1 MGILIMKDYL
11 AIIRKVDFIDLFKYG
26 HFSISYAVPFDGD
39 MSLHANDMEL
49 FNRLTSKMNMYEY
62 SFEYL
67 VIHFKANDN
76 NEQYISIDIRDVC
89 ALYTFD
95 QEAKKEMSIS
105 FDSRIQLHVS
115 PWTDKFNELQRD
127 LSIKQSLRGIDN
139 LWTIFNL
146 PDEDIERCKELIT
159 PSIVQ
164 EVFRELY
171 NYERPIGEQ
180 SIWTYL
186 LRYERH
192 SFYPKGMIG
201 YFCDFIHVFCNYSKK
216 QELGGEVAETTQLFH
231 LIVKCKEAKFHQLIT
246 IVESSPLYKLTED
259 VAGCRFAV
267 VAPLFLYLRAEF
279 ADGMEHKP
287 DDNFIEYTKKIGDF
301 ECSVAI
307 YLLGLSLGF
316 DKTYDA
322 FYESAKL
329 SFFKKST
336 QTTIPPDLA
345 NSKEISDIK
354 EVVGDDKNHFKVF
367 REDSNNHEETEHS
380 LENAPM
386 DCENN
391 GSESQGKHLP
401 IVWMRN
407 KKKDVRPVFSDDEKE
422 NLIKLGYTYV
432 KKLNDTVMKAIEG
445 WGYNPEQEKRRFSK
459 SKK

>member
-1 MGILIMKDYL
+1 
-11 AIIRKVDFIDLFKYG
+11 
-26 HFSISYAVPFDGD
+26 
-39 MSLHANDMEL
+39 
-49 FNRLTSKMNMYEY
+49 
-62 SFEYL
+62 
-67 VIHFKANDN
+67 
-76 NEQYISIDIRDVC
+76 
-89 ALYTFD
+89 
-95 QEAKKEMSIS
+95 
-105 FDSRIQLHVS
+105 
-115 PWTDKFNELQRD
+115 
-127 LSIKQSLRGIDN
+127 
-139 LWTIFNL
+139 
-146 PDEDIERCKELIT
+146 
-159 PSIVQ
+159 
-164 EVFRELY
+164 
-171 NYERPIGEQ
+171 
-180 SIWTYL
+180 
-186 LRYERH
+186 
-192 SFYPKGMIG
+192 
-201 YFCDFIHVFCNYSKK
+201 
-216 QELGGEVAETTQLFH
+216 
-231 LIVKCKEAKFHQLIT
+231 
-246 IVESSPLYKLTED
+246 
-259 VAGCRFAV
+259 
-267 VAPLFLYLRAEF
+267 
-279 ADGMEHKP
+279 MEHKP

-336 QTTIPPDLA
+336 QTTIPSDLA

-432 KKLNDTVMKAIEG
+432 KKLNDTVMKAIAG

>member
-1 MGILIMKDYL
+1 MLNISAL
-11 AIIRKVDFIDLFKYG
+11 AF
-26 HFSISYAVPFDGD
+26 
-39 MSLHANDMEL
+39 
-49 FNRLTSKMNMYEY
+49 
-62 SFEYL
+62 
-67 VIHFKANDN
+67 
-76 NEQYISIDIRDVC
+76 
-89 ALYTFD
+89 
-95 QEAKKEMSIS
+95 
-105 FDSRIQLHVS
+105 
-115 PWTDKFNELQRD
+115 
-127 LSIKQSLRGIDN
+127 
-139 LWTIFNL
+139 
-146 PDEDIERCKELIT
+146 
-159 PSIVQ
+159 
-164 EVFRELY
+164 
-171 NYERPIGEQ
+171 
-180 SIWTYL
+180 
-186 LRYERH
+186 
-192 SFYPKGMIG
+192 
-201 YFCDFIHVFCNYSKK
+201 
-216 QELGGEVAETTQLFH
+216 LGTN
-231 LIVKCKEAKFHQLIT
+231 IKCKEAKFHQLIT

-336 QTTIPPDLA
+336 QTTIPSDLA

-432 KKLNDTVMKAIEG
+432 KKLNDTVMKAIAG